1 MFSFLCMNKV
11 FILILLGSIF
21 TSAESYSRTWTS
33 ADGQQ
38 TFEGKLRSYNKATGN
53 VKVIKGFKQFSFHVD
68 ILCEADR
75 TWLESQAEDVQEE
88 GGNDAGVLEE
98 LGRQV
103 IGAKLKE
110 GVLSKLEEGKFVDY
124 TMSFAPKYY
133 LVYFSASW

>member
-1 MFSFLCMNKV
+1 MNKV

-21 TSAESYSRTWTS
+21 TLAKGYSRTWTS

-53 VKVIKGFKQFSFHVD
+53 VKVIKGMKQFSFHVD
-68 ILCEADR
+68 ILSEADR
-75 TWLESQAEDVQEE
+75 AWLETQVSDREE
-88 GGNDAGVLEE
+88 KNDGGAKVLEE

-110 GVLSKLEEGKFVDY
+110 GVLSKLEGGEFVDY

>member
-1 MFSFLCMNKV
+1 MNKV
-11 FILILLGSIF
+11 FILILLSSIF
-21 TSAESYSRTWTS
+21 TLAEVYSRTWTS

-53 VKVIKGFKQFSFHVD
+53 VKVIKGMKQFSFHVD
-68 ILCEADR
+68 ILSEADR
-75 TWLESQAEDVQEE
+75 AWLETQVSDREE
-88 GGNDAGVLEE
+88 KNDGGAKVLEE
-98 LGRQV
+98 LGKQV

-110 GVLSKLEEGKFVDY
+110 GVLSKLEGSKFVDY

>member
-1 MFSFLCMNKV
+1 MIKA
-11 FILILLGSIF
+11 FILILVVSTFAHGKL
-21 TSAESYSRTWTS
+21 YSRTWTS

-53 VKVIKGFKQFSFHVD
+53 VKVIKGLKQFSFHVD
-68 ILCEADR
+68 ILSEADR
-75 TWLESQAEDVQEE
+75 AWLESQADDVQEE
-88 GGNDAGVLEE
+88 GGADAEVLEE
-98 LGRQV
+98 LSKQV

-110 GVLSKLEEGKFVDY
+110 GVLSKLEGGKFVDY